1 MKLNDESPMPFGKYK
16 GDKMANVPA
25 SYLLWLYENEK
36 CNKEVLDYVLYNL
49 DVIKEQIKRSKK

>member
-1 MKLNDESPMPFGKYK
+1 MPFGKYK